1 MLFSVREMMKLSV
14 LSKSGKQE
22 NYTKLAE
29 TGSLLGHMISAIVE
43 LILLV
48 LGLFYQSYCHLGF
61 V

>member
-1 MLFSVREMMKLSV
+1 MKLSV